1 MIDILTR
8 GADGQVTV
16 QGAPGGIGQLVA
28 AGMPVSR
35 LRSNDLLGKDWFK
48 ALDSTIQ
55 QVARSRMR
63 TVGFLIE
70 NGLGYTIDENMA
82 MATTILEWQV
92 ASDMGPATVSMDAAT
107 TARRDRQTLSLT
119 GIPVPIVSQ
128 EFQLSAR
135 AIRAAETRGTPI
147 DTSHGAI
154 AGRVVAEAVESILF
168 NGAAVNLGTYSLPGL
183 TTHTSR
189 NTGTFEATGDEWSN
203 SGKTGEQILADVLSM
218 LDKLVQDNQDTSR
231 MMLRVPTAYWTKLGG
246 EFKANGSL
254 SILARLREIPGLD
267 WSPQA
272 IDYTGALTGHNVT
285 LTCVNQE
292 TVDIIDGIQPVLLSW
307 EDRGGLVVNFIV
319 MAIVVPRVKADQ
331 AGNSGV
337 AHFVNAS

>member
-1 MIDILTR
+1 MLGWNKS
-8 GADGQVTV
+8 GAAD
-16 QGAPGGIGQLVA
+16 VA
-28 AGMPVSR
+28 AKFDAVSR
-35 LRSNDLLGKDWFK
+35 SQAVIEFNMDGTVITANDN
-48 ALDSTIQ
+48 
-55 QVARSRMR
+55 
-63 TVGFLIE
+63 FLKT
-70 NGLGYTIDENMA
+70 LGYTIDENMA

-203 SGKTGEQILADVLSM
+203 SGKTGEQILADADWAEVIDELNN
-218 LDKLVQDNQDTSR
+218 D
-231 MMLRVPTAYWTKLGG
+231 LR
-246 EFKANGSL
+246 
-254 SILARLREIPGLD
+254 AR
-267 WSPQA
+267 
-272 IDYTGALTGHNVT
+272 H
-285 LTCVNQE
+285 
-292 TVDIIDGIQPVLLSW
+292 
-307 EDRGGLVVNFIV
+307 
-319 MAIVVPRVKADQ
+319 
-331 AGNSGV
+331 
-337 AHFVNAS
+337 